1 MLFNFKIEPDVA
13 FERIKKQNRNSENA
27 ITLEYLQ
34 KLNHYSRAWH
44 DQLSKDRTTLH
55 VIDASKSKET
65 VFQEVLDLID
75 IYEKQ
80 FFKKPEN

>member
-44 DQLSKDRTTLH
+44 DQLSKDRTTP
-55 VIDASKSKET
+55 SC
-65 VFQEVLDLID
+65 
-75 IYEKQ
+75 
-80 FFKKPEN
+80 N